1 MTTLKQKE
9 AEVKFKP
16 SNKILTGQKASIVNF
31 IELMGSI
38 TPFQAYDYCN
48 CTKLATRIG
57 EIERR
62 CGWVFNRV
70 KESNGSTHWVR
81 YSFCKGVDPSVYRIP
96 SSEKIAQILKK
107 YSAVK
112 S

>member
-1 MTTLKQKE
+1 MTSIKQQE

-31 IELMGSI
+31 IELIGSI

-62 CGWVFNRV
+62 CGHKFKHDITEGANSRFM
-70 KESNGSTHWVR
+70 T
-81 YSFCKGVDPSVYRIP
+81 YSFAEG
-96 SSEKIAQILKK
+96 LKAEDYMTIK
-107 YSAVK
+107 PK